1 MGKNMAFDLEEQ
13 EKVDELKDWWKR
25 NGTTV
30 MLAVAVFVA
39 AVAGVQGWRVYQ
51 NNQQSQAAL
60 AYEVVQNGVQNKDTK
75 RIREAAGQ
83 LIEKYPGTPQASRA
97 ALLAAG
103 ANYESGDAKSAK
115 AQLQWVI
122 EHAKEDGARDI
133 ARLRLAGILLD
144 EKGYD
149 EAMKTLEA
157 SHEKAFD
164 GLFFD
169 LKGDLLSAQG
179 KLADARVAYKAAL
192 EKTDEKSAYRQV
204 VQMKLD
210 GLGERG

>member
-1 MGKNMAFDLEEQ
+1 MAYDLEEQ
-13 EKVDELKDWWKR
+13 EKLDELKAWWKT

-30 MLAVAVFVA
+30 MLAVAVFA
-39 AVAGVQGWRVYQ
+39 AVVAGMQGWRVYQ
-51 NNQQSQAAL
+51 NSQRQQAAL
-60 AYEVVQNGVQNKDTK
+60 AYEAVQSGVQGRDAK
-75 RIREAAGQ
+75 RIRDAAGQ

-122 EHAKEDGARDI
+122 EHAKEEGARDI
-133 ARLRLAGILLD
+133 ARLRLAGMLLD
-144 EKGYD
+144 EKAYED
-149 EAMKTLEA
+149 AMKTLEA
-157 SHEKAFD
+157 SHGKTFD
-164 GLFFD
+164 GLFSD
-169 LKGDLLSAQG
+169 LKGDVLAAQG
-179 KLADARVAYKAAL
+179 KMADARAAYKAAL

>member
-1 MGKNMAFDLEEQ
+1 
-13 EKVDELKDWWKR
+13 
-25 NGTTV
+25 

-51 NNQQSQAAL
+51 NNQQRQAAL

>member
-1 MGKNMAFDLEEQ
+1 MAFDLEEQ
-13 EKVDELKDWWKR
+13 EKVEELKDWWER

-30 MLAVAVFVA
+30 LLAVAVVVA
-39 AVAGVQGWRVYQ
+39 VAAGVQGWRVYQ
-51 NNQQSQAAL
+51 KNQQRQAAL
-60 AYEVVQNGVQNKDTK
+60 AYEAVQNGVQSKDTK
-75 RIREAAGQ
+75 LIREAAGQ

-122 EHAKEDGARDI
+122 EHAKEKGARDI

-144 EKGYD
+144 EKSY
-149 EAMKTLEA
+149 EAAMKTLEA
-157 SHEKAFD
+157 PHEKAFD
-164 GLFFD
+164 GLFSD
-169 LKGDLLSAQG
+169 LKGDLLAAQG
-179 KLADARVAYKAAL
+179 KMADARVAYQAAL
-192 EKTDEKSAYRQV
+192 ENMDEKSAYRQV

-210 GLGERG
+210 GLGEQG

>member
-1 MGKNMAFDLEEQ
+1 MAYDLEEQ
-13 EKVDELKDWWKR
+13 EKLDELKAWWKT

-30 MLAVAVFVA
+30 MLAVAVFA
-39 AVAGVQGWRVYQ
+39 AVVAGMQGWRVYQ
-51 NNQQSQAAL
+51 NSQRQQAAL
-60 AYEVVQNGVQNKDTK
+60 AYEAVQSGVQGKDTK
-75 RIREAAGQ
+75 RIRDAAGQ

-122 EHAKEDGARDI
+122 EHAKEEGARDI

-144 EKGYD
+144 EKAYED
-149 EAMKTLEA
+149 AMKTLEA
-157 SHEKAFD
+157 SHGKTFD
-164 GLFFD
+164 GLFSD
-169 LKGDLLSAQG
+169 LKGDVLAAQG
-179 KLADARVAYKAAL
+179 KMADARVAYKAAL

>member
-1 MGKNMAFDLEEQ
+1 MAYDLEEQ
-13 EKVDELKDWWKR
+13 EKLDELKDWWKR

-30 MLAVAVFVA
+30 MLAVAVFA
-39 AVAGVQGWRVYQ
+39 AVVAGMQGWRVYQ
-51 NNQQSQAAL
+51 NSQQRQAAL
-60 AYEVVQNGVQNKDTK
+60 AYEAVQSGVRGKDTK

-103 ANYESGDAKSAK
+103 ANFESGDAKSAK
-115 AQLQWVI
+115 AQLQWVVD
-122 EHAKEDGARDI
+122 HAKEEGARDI

-144 EKGYD
+144 EKAYA
-149 EAMKTLEA
+149 EAMKTLDA

-169 LKGDLLSAQG
+169 LKGDVLAAQG
-179 KLADARVAYKAAL
+179 KVADARIAYQAAL
-192 EKTDEKSAYRQV
+192 DKTDEKSAYRQV

>member
-1 MGKNMAFDLEEQ
+1 LSAYDLEEQ
-13 EKVDELKDWWKR
+13 EKVDELKAWWKT

-30 MLAVAVFVA
+30 MLALIVFA
-39 AVAGVQGWRVYQ
+39 AVVAGMQGWRVYQ
-51 NNQQSQAAL
+51 GSQQHQAAL
-60 AYEVVQNGVQNKDTK
+60 AYEAVQNGVQGKDAK
-75 RIREAAGQ
+75 RIRDAAGQ
-83 LIEKYPGTPQASRA
+83 LIEKYPGTPQASRS

-122 EHAKEDGARDI
+122 EHAKEVGARDI
-133 ARLRLAGILLD
+133 ARLRLAGVLLD
-144 EKGYD
+144 EKNYA

-157 SHEKAFD
+157 SHERAFD
-164 GLFFD
+164 GLFSD
-169 LKGDLLSAQG
+169 LKGDVLAAQG
-179 KLADARVAYKAAL
+179 KKADARAAYQAAL

-210 GLGERG
+210 GLGEKG

>member
-1 MGKNMAFDLEEQ
+1 MAFDLEEQ
-13 EKVDELKDWWKR
+13 EKVDELKDWWKK

-30 MLAVAVFVA
+30 MLAVAVFA
-39 AVAGVQGWRVYQ
+39 AVAAGMQGWRVYQ
-51 NNQQSQAAL
+51 NNQQRQAAL
-60 AYEVVQNGVQNKDTK
+60 AYEAVQGGVQSRDTK
-75 RIREAAGQ
+75 RVRDAAGQ
-83 LIEKYPGTPQASRA
+83 LIEKYPGTPYASRA

-103 ANYESGDAKSAK
+103 ANYELGDAKSAK

-122 EHAKEDGARDI
+122 NHAKEEGARDI
-133 ARLRLAGILLD
+133 ARLRLAGIQLD
-144 EKGYD
+144 EKSYE

-169 LKGDLLSAQG
+169 LKGDVLVAQG
-179 KLADARVAYKAAL
+179 KAADARVAYQAAL
-192 EKTDEKSAYRQV
+192 EKTDEKSAYRQI

-210 GLGERG
+210 GLGDRG

>member
-1 MGKNMAFDLEEQ
+1 MAYDLEEQ
-13 EKVDELKDWWKR
+13 EKLDELKAWWKK

-30 MLAVAVFVA
+30 MLAVTVFA
-39 AVAGVQGWRVYQ
+39 AVVAGMQGWRAYQ

-60 AYEVVQNGVQNKDTK
+60 AYEAVQSGVQGKDTK
-75 RIREAAGQ
+75 RIRDAAGQ
-83 LIEKYPGTPQASRA
+83 LIEKYPGTPQASRS

-103 ANYESGDAKSAK
+103 VNHEAGDTKSAK

-122 EHAKEDGARDI
+122 DHAKEEGARDI

-144 EKGYD
+144 EKAYE
-149 EAMKTLEA
+149 EALKTLEA

-164 GLFFD
+164 GLFSD
-169 LKGDLLSAQG
+169 LKGDVLTAQG
-179 KLADARVAYKAAL
+179 KMADARVAYKAAL
-192 EKTDEKSAYRQV
+192 EKMDEKSVYRQAV
-204 VQMKLD
+204 EMKLD

>member
-1 MGKNMAFDLEEQ
+1 MAYDLEEQ
-13 EKVDELKDWWKR
+13 EKVDELKAWWKT

-30 MLAVAVFVA
+30 MLAVAVFA
-39 AVAGVQGWRVYQ
+39 AVVAGMQGWRFYQ
-51 NNQQSQAAL
+51 NNQRQQAAL
-60 AYEVVQNGVQNKDTK
+60 VYEAVQSGVQGKDIK
-75 RIREAAGQ
+75 RIRDAAGQ

-122 EHAKEDGARDI
+122 EHAREEGARDI
-133 ARLRLAGILLD
+133 ARLRRAGILLD
-144 EKGYD
+144 EKAYED
-149 EAMKTLEA
+149 AMKTLEA
-157 SHEKAFD
+157 SHGKAFD
-164 GLFFD
+164 GLFSD
-169 LKGDLLSAQG
+169 LKGDVLAAQG
-179 KLADARVAYKAAL
+179 KMADARAAYQAAL